1 MTRAKRKWDHIK
13 YALIES
19 DQKVSHGFSDV
30 SFVHQSLPDLAL
42 EDVCIKH
49 FIGELPLSSPI
60 FINAMTGGGGERTTN
75 INRDLAI
82 IAKEFGMA
90 MAVGS
95 QMSALKDSS
104 EKMSY
109 QIVRRENP
117 SGIIFANLG
126 SEATVDQAKWAV
138 EMIEAN
144 ALQIHL
150 NVVQEL
156 TMPEGDRDF
165 RGALK
170 RIEEI
175 VNQLNVPIIAKE
187 VGFGM
192 SKETVEK
199 LFSVGVTAVDIGGY
213 GGTNFA
219 SIENA
224 RREETLT
231 FFNDWGIPT
240 PISIVEARTVGP
252 TFPIIASGGIKNS
265 LDIVKSIALGADAVG
280 LAGYFLKLLIER
292 GLEESLAEIRK
303 FHEDIKYMMLA
314 LGARR
319 IADLQTVPLIIS
331 GNTHHWL
338 NERGI
343 DTKRY
348 SHKRKLFS

>member
-13 YALIES
+13 YALLDS
-19 DQKVSHGFSDV
+19 DQEASHGFSDV
-30 SFVHQSLPDLAL
+30 SFVHQSLPDMSLK
-42 EDVCIKH
+42 DVCIKH
-49 FIGELPLSSPI
+49 SIGELLLSSPI

-82 IAKEFGMA
+82 IAKELGMA

-95 QMSALKDSS
+95 QMSALKDPS
-104 EKMSY
+104 EKISF

-126 SEATVDQAKWAV
+126 SEATVDQANKAV

-150 NVVQEL
+150 NIVQEL

-175 VNQLNVPIIAKE
+175 VNKLNIPIIVKE

-199 LFSVGVTAVDIGGY
+199 LVSVGVTAVDIGGH

-224 RREETLT
+224 RREETLK

-240 PISIVEARTVGP
+240 PISIVEAKTAAP
-252 TFPIIASGGIKNS
+252 SFPIIASGGIKNS
-265 LDIVKSIALGADAVG
+265 LDIVKAIALGADAVG
-280 LAGYFLKLLIER
+280 LAGYILKLLIER
-292 GLEESLAEIRK
+292 GLETSIAEIK
-303 FHEDIKYMMLA
+303 KLHEDIIYMMLA
-314 LGARR
+314 LGARG
-319 IADLQTVPLIIS
+319 IVDMQTVPLVIS
-331 GNTHHWL
+331 GSTHHWL

-348 SHKRKLFS
+348 SYKR